1 MPDARFFLTAKP
13 VSIGDALRIADVEIA
28 GSDSADAPVV
38 RVASVDEPDIEGAL
52 LFVEDEARAKA
63 LQGRRFALCFAPPEF
78 MGMLDGAL
86 GFAAPANHPRAAFAA
101 VASVLHSVRGLA
113 GETSYG
119 RIADGARVHSTAI
132 IGPGA
137 DIGSDVDIGPRAVI
151 GPGVV
156 VGQRSS
162 IAENASVWCALL
174 GVGVKIGAGTVIGG
188 PGFGFANGSHGLQ
201 RIPQLGRVIIGD
213 RVEIGANGC
222 IDRGALGDTIVGG
235 GTKIDNLVQIAH
247 NVRTGENCVIAAQVG
262 IAGSARI
269 GARVQFG
276 GQAGIADHVTIGDD
290 ARIAAKAGVMR
301 DVPAGET
308 WGGYP
313 ARPMMTWMRET
324 AAMARAADRKKKKAT
339 DHDDD

>member
-1 MPDARFFLTAKP
+1 MPDARFFLTVMP
-13 VSIGDALRIADVEIA
+13 VSIGDALRIAGVEIA
-28 GSDSADAPVV
+28 GSDSADVPVA
-38 RVASVDEPDIEGAL
+38 RAASLDEPDLEGAL
-52 LFVEDEARAKA
+52 LFVEDEARAKT
-63 LQGRRFALCFAPPEF
+63 LQGRRFALCFAPLEL
-78 MGMLDGAL
+78 MGTLDGAL
-86 GFAAPANHPRAAFAA
+86 GVAAPAKYPRAAFAA
-101 VASVLHSVRGLA
+101 VASFLHAMRGLA
-113 GETSYG
+113 GENSYDQ
-119 RIADGARVHSTAI
+119 IAAGARVHSTAI

-137 DIGSDVDIGPRAVI
+137 EIGPDVEIGPHAVI

-156 VGQRSS
+156 IGQRSS

-174 GVGVKIGAGTVIGG
+174 GSDVKIGAGTVIGG
-188 PGFGFANGSHGLQ
+188 PGFGFAMGSSGLQ

-222 IDRGALGDTIVGG
+222 IDRGALADTVVGA

-247 NVRTGENCVIAAQVG
+247 NVRIGENCVIAAQAG
-262 IAGSARI
+262 IAGSAKV

-290 ARIAAKAGVMR
+290 ARVAGKAGVMR
-301 DVPAGET
+301 DVPSGET

-324 AAMARAADRKKKKAT
+324 AAMVRAADRKKKKAT